1 VTSAA
6 MTRALI
12 DLDAIGHNTRL
23 LAGAATGA
31 GLMAVV
37 KADGFGHGA
46 VRVAEAALAH
56 GASWLGVTSLRE
68 ALELRSAGITA
79 PILMWLYAP
88 FETMDDALL
97 ADVDVSASSITALE
111 ALGRAAKRVGRPA
124 SVHLKADTG
133 LSRSGATEA
142 EWPELI
148 ETAVRLRS
156 SGLIEIRAVWSHLA
170 HAEDPADPGLHRQL
184 AAFER
189 VRAKARSADV
199 DPPLIHLANSAATLH
214 LPKTHFDLVRPGIA
228 IYGVEPVPG
237 AVFGLHPA
245 MTLESTVI
253 LTKRVGPG
261 TGVSYG
267 PEYVTDR
274 DTTLA
279 LVPAGYADGV
289 PRRTG
294 NRGWV
299 AIGGVRCPIVGR
311 VAMDQVVVD
320 AGDHPVVAGDRVVI
334 FGPGENGEPTVAE
347 WAEWAETNPHEILTG
362 IGARVPR
369 VHYSVDSPNETSTL
383 SPSLPVEC
391 AEMTPS

>member
-1 VTSAA
+1 

-23 LAGAATGA
+23 LARTAAGA

-56 GASWLGVTSLRE
+56 GTSWLGVTSLRE

-88 FETMDDALL
+88 FETMDEALL
-97 ADVDVSASSITALE
+97 ADVDVSAASTTALE
-111 ALGRAAKRVGRPA
+111 TLARAAKRVGRPA

-142 EWPELI
+142 EWPDLL

-156 SGLIEIRAVWSHLA
+156 AGLVEIRAVWSHLA
-170 HAEDPADPGLHRQL
+170 HAEDPADPGLHQQL
-184 AAFER
+184 ETFAR
-189 VRAKARSADV
+189 MRAKARSADI
-199 DPPLIHLANSAATLH
+199 DPALVHLGNSAAALQ
-214 LPKTHFDLVRPGIA
+214 LPQAHFDLVRPGIA
-228 IYGVEPVPG
+228 LYGVEPVPG
-237 AVFGLHPA
+237 RVFGLRPA

-267 PEYVTDR
+267 PEHYTDR

-279 LVPAGYADGV
+279 LIPAGYADGV

-294 NRGWV
+294 GRGWV
-299 AIGGVRCPIVGR
+299 SIGGVRFPIVGR

-320 AGDHPVVAGDRVVI
+320 VGDHPVVAGDRVVI
-334 FGPGENGEPTVAE
+334 FGSGENGEPTVAE

-362 IGARVPR
+362 IGTRVPR
-369 VHYSVDSPNETSTL
+369 IHYSVESPKETSTR